1 MTTDDPNLAADLT
14 PDDAAADPGMAP
26 YDAAAA
32 PAPGAGKVVVAT
44 LAALVVAA
52 VGVAVWAFIY
62 AQAEREY
69 VGVAVV
75 IGLTVGWVMRVV
87 SGRSTLPVR
96 VIAVLVTAIACVLGT
111 LFGDAAYT
119 AKEFDADF
127 FTVLGDIA
135 PDTFDTLSKRPA
147 LSFVIFAAGMV
158 LAFLSAGPQKTKE
171 GRVKNAPQV
180 APIEP
185 LDADPPHPGIDD
197 LDEDAAH
204 RDGE

>member
-1 MTTDDPNLAADLT
+1 VTTDDPNAPADLT
-14 PDDAAADPGMAP
+14 PDDTAGDQGMEYVALAPPPPGP
-26 YDAAAA
+26 
-32 PAPGAGKVVVAT
+32 GKVVIAT
-44 LAALVVAA
+44 VAALVVAA
-52 VGVAVWAFIY
+52 VGVGIWAFIY

-96 VIAVLVTAIACVLGT
+96 IIAVVVTAIACVLGT

-119 AKEFDADF
+119 AKAYNADF
-127 FTVLGDIA
+127 LTVLKDIA

-147 LSFVIFAAGMV
+147 LTFVIFAAALV
-158 LAFLSAGPQKTKE
+158 LAFLSAGPQKAKE

-180 APIEP
+180 APLES
-185 LDADPPHPGIDD
+185 LTADPPHPGIDD
-197 LDEDAAH
+197 LDGDTARRDA
-204 RDGE
+204 E